1 MGVDQSPGTTAVDT
15 GDGTAAGVVPNTEVI
30 AEINAVTIRRLG
42 AVYLPPTAGGPAPSH
57 SAPPQGEPTA
67 PPPSADPGI
76 ETVLTTLRALGYRLP
91 TPVRDALTATRG
103 NVPPVPCPPHDSGTP
118 APERPNRSCSTRGEL
133 LHPMP
138 WESKTVRMALASTKL
153 THWQPQLHKVHRM
166 SSSR

>member
-15 GDGTAAGVVPNTEVI
+15 GDGTAVGVVPNTEVI

-76 ETVLTTLRALGYRLP
+76 ETALTTLRALGYRLSI
-91 TPVRDALTATRG
+91 PVRDALTATRG
-103 NVPPVPCPPHDSGTP
+103 SVPPIPCPPHDSGKP
-118 APERPNRSCSTRGEL
+118 APERPTAAAQHAGSCYTPCHGSRRPSGWHWPPQSL
-133 LHPMP
+133 LTG
-138 WESKTVRMALASTKL
+138 K
-153 THWQPQLHKVHRM
+153 PQLHTVHQM